1 MAAFREALAV
11 LSERIAADTE
21 AVAEWSARIAAL
33 TLAIAVFATLIT
45 ADAEAVIDCPERIA
59 APRLAVA
66 VLPTLRAADIVAVSV
81 FGVYPDAAGTSNS
94 AHVTLTLTGTR
105 KTSSATRGD
114 DPLYLFFT
122 SAPDLRYP
130 GQRLQTLFADTA
142 YPLAMSMTIS
152 GSCASVESGTNIMTK
167 AESAN
172 TSGMP
177 VSSGP

>member
-1 MAAFREALAV
+1 MGQAVTQADPFQRLSGAVTNADPLKRFR
-11 LSERIAADTE
+11 
-21 AVAEWSARIAAL
+21 
-33 TLAIAVFATLIT
+33 VFCTH
-45 ADAEAVIDCPERIA
+45 A
-59 APRLAVA
+59 APVQYLIRG
-66 VLPTLRAADIVAVSV
+66 PAA
-81 FGVYPDAAGTSNS
+81 AAGTSNS

-152 GSCASVESGTNIMTK
+152 GSCAAVESGTNIMTK